1 MMKKFTLLTLGL
13 FGVAMAQNEPAFEVR
28 QVALPLVSVGD
39 LIGAGFG
46 VEDYRLVVTG
56 SSLVQT
62 VVELYSPNT
71 NRLDYTTNR
80 NTPSYF
86 GDEMYGDNPNLKT
99 TFTLREQNGRVLAR
113 RSFDVADKHD
123 IQRFFAGVLRPGN
136 YRFQVE
142 SKGNGKN
149 AFAVRASNNV
159 RLEASEFSVNLK
171 GEADQDQLVGF
182 IDVPSS
188 AAGQT
193 IQLGNYD
200 GDGSEEMGLTL
211 ITPDG
216 TSRALTVSP
225 DAKWVSNE
233 IPVTPELVGRW
244 RIVARVMNGTKQFSN
259 AFSVRVR
266 LGNEALYTS
275 FPGFESPTNVLVNI
289 KAVSCGQSIDLP
301 PQTLSINGTSVQS
314 GDVVPVTAGK
324 LEVKAP
330 NLPGAWLRPFQA
342 VAIQDQ
348 TSEINLEYVVLQRIV
363 LTPKPVGKANELTTT
378 VSTQFPYP
386 IPTKAELELLGGM
399 TTSANELFSEG
410 VISAGNPMVW
420 TIPVDHP
427 NPNPEA
433 RAIARLARECGGSH
447 AISAVR

>member
-1 MMKKFTLLTLGL
+1 MKKYILLALGL
-13 FGVAMAQNEPAFEVR
+13 FGTAAAQTEPAFEVR

-39 LIGAGFG
+39 VVGAGFG
-46 VEDYRLVVTG
+46 VEDYRLVVAG

-62 VVELYSPNT
+62 VVELYSANT
-71 NRLDYTTNR
+71 NSLDYTTNR

-86 GDEMYGDNPNLKT
+86 GDEMYGQDPNLKT

-113 RSFDVADKHD
+113 RTFDVSEKHD

-171 GEADQDQLVGF
+171 SEADQDQLVGF
-182 IDVPSS
+182 IDVPKT
-188 AAGQT
+188 AVGKT

-200 GDGSEEMGLTL
+200 GDGSDEMGLSL
-211 ITPDG
+211 ITPNG
-216 TSRALTVSP
+216 SSQALTTSP
-225 DAKWVSNE
+225 DAKWVSDE
-233 IPVTPELVGRW
+233 ILVTEELVGRW
-244 RIVARVMNGTKQFSN
+244 RIVARAMAGTKQFSN

-266 LGNEALYTS
+266 LGSEAFYTS
-275 FPGFESPTNVLVNI
+275 FPGFESPTNVKVNI
-289 KAVSCGQSIDLP
+289 KAVSCGSSIDLP
-301 PQTLSINGTSVQS
+301 PQSLSINGVNVQS
-314 GDVVPVTAGK
+314 GEVVPVAAGE
-324 LEVKAP
+324 LELKAP
-330 NLPGAWLRPFQA
+330 NLPGAWLRPFKA
-342 VAIQDQ
+342 VAVQDQ
-348 TSEINLEYVVLQRIV
+348 TVDINLEYVVLQRIV
-363 LTPKPVGKANELTTT
+363 LNPKPVSNASELITT
-378 VSTQFPYP
+378 VSTRFPYP
-386 IPTKAELELLGGM
+386 IPTKAELELPSGM
-399 TTSANELFSEG
+399 TTSASELYNEG
-410 VISAGNPMVW
+410 VISANNPLVW
-420 TIPVDHP
+420 TVPVQNP